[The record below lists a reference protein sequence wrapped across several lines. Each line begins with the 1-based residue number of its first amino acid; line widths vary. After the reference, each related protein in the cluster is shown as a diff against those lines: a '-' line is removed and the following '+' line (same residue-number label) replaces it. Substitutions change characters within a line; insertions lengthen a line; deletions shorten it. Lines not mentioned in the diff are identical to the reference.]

1 MQDPRERE
9 LAKLLVGYSIDLKPG
24 ENCLINAVDVPVTM
38 VEELVQAVYEAGGYP
53 QVNMTSIRIERAMA
67 ARCTA
72 ESLAAWAD
80 CDAYRM
86 RKMDAFIG
94 IRGIM
99 NVRETSD
106 IPEQYSLYNRLYG
119 DPVHHKIRV
128 PHTKWVVLRYPTETM
143 AFQAGMSTRAFEDYY
158 YRVTTGVDYKAMAAA
173 MEPAKRFLEQADR
186 VRIVSAGTELEF
198 SIKGMGAVPCAGE
211 MNIPDGEI
219 YTCPVRDSVNGTI
232 AYNTPSTYNGHR
244 FSEVRFTFK
253 DGRIVDASA
262 DDTALINAILDTDE
276 GARYVGEFAL
286 GCNPAIDFA
295 MDNTLFDE
303 KIGGS
308 IHFTP
313 GNAYEDCDNG
323 NRSSVHW
330 DLVQIQTPA
339 YGGGEIY
346 FDGVLVRKDGLFVH
360 EAFTALNFSKTSF

>member
-1 MQDPRERE
+1 MMTNKNLWNNMEPLQTRITTTITSVKCGGDIHGGDRQYLTVCPYCGVEYQLSISAVVVEHVDIEEKIKSLVACVTGGNPRERE
-9 LAKLLVGYSIDLKPG
+9 EASLELAKL
-24 ENCLINAVDVPVTM
+24 
-38 VEELVQAVYEAGGYP
+38 
-53 QVNMTSIRIERAMA
+53 
-67 ARCTA
+67 
-72 ESLAAWAD
+72 
-80 CDAYRM
+80 
-86 RKMDAFIG
+86 
-94 IRGIM
+94 
-99 NVRETSD
+99 
-106 IPEQYSLYNRLYG
+106 
-119 DPVHHKIRV
+119 
-128 PHTKWVVLRYPTETM
+128 
-143 AFQAGMSTRAFEDYY
+143 
-158 YRVTTGVDYKAMAAA
+158 
-173 MEPAKRFLEQADR
+173 
-186 VRIVSAGTELEF
+186 
-198 SIKGMGAVPCAGE
+198 
-211 MNIPDGEI
+211 
-219 YTCPVRDSVNGTI
+219 
-232 AYNTPSTYNGHR
+232 
-244 FSEVRFTFK
+244 K